1 MGKNKIPQ
9 KILDFVLYKLNS
21 LLIGFSSKSVGSW
34 KESLFCLYMVCKSP
48 SQQMWEHID
57 NITLADDNTAN
68 VTETGLSTVDQ
79 RNALQMINLE
89 QLHHLPCQ
97 LIHNLET
104 HFQLTNVIL
113 LSQVFIIN
121 FTNTRTWVKHRTCF
135 ISKQNK
141 LLEQCEVCPQ
151 TKVKYL

>member
-1 MGKNKIPQ
+1 
-9 KILDFVLYKLNS
+9 
-21 LLIGFSSKSVGSW
+21 
-34 KESLFCLYMVCKSP
+34 MVCKSP

-89 QLHHLPCQ
+89 QLYHLPCQ

-121 FTNTRTWVKHRTCF
+121 FTNCNLNVKVSFCNYHFVKELKLKAHRE
-135 ISKQNK
+135 KN
-141 LLEQCEVCPQ
+141 
-151 TKVKYL
+151 